1 MHSTPSSAL
10 SAWPDLMT
18 AAPSARPPAAANGGE
33 IDILRSFARRID
45 PSDAGAYNN
54 LGVLYFRKGL
64 TDEAIVAFSR
74 ALALDERMRVARRN
88 LEIAYGDTGLVERR
102 LQALEERLRADPS
115 DLEALVQ
122 SAIAEKTAG
131 RLDRA
136 QELLQ
141 RAVSLD
147 ADSSVIHFLLAET
160 LYNRGLSEQ
169 AMRSVRRSI
178 ELNPENPDAHYLLGF
193 LLGDLGRAED
203 AAQANRRAV
212 MLNPT
217 LVRAQAN
224 LSLERYRAAEAT
236 PSHGQK
242 TSAGAH
248 ITLGRALRQKGYFKE
263 ALQEYEKAIEGGEA
277 NAEVLQAM
285 LELYLL
291 QRDTG
296 AAIATSDRFAREFSP
311 TAKTWNGRGVALQ
324 LEGRHAEAEAAYTR
338 ALELDSS
345 YPFAHNNIGVLLW
358 HNNDTKGA
366 INAFRRALQSAAPPV
381 EARLNL
387 ALGLFRRK
395 HTELALEAYRQVL
408 TTAPEHPVAWNGIGL
423 IFVDLEKYA
432 EARNAFARAIQSDPN
447 FAEAHYN
454 LSFTL
459 SNLGDFT
466 GALRETKRALS
477 LDPLYTPQKLALAIE
492 LPHEE
497 IRLTVAPPITESN
510 EPVER
515 VEHFHFDPSVI
526 EELFAPQAPR
536 AEPAGDDAL
545 AGFSLARDFI
555 TKGLYERAQA
565 EIARALAR
573 GGDKILGLV
582 LAGDS
587 FAAQGLHGEALERYR
602 RALVLEEGNIF
613 ARQGA
618 ARSLLALG
626 RAEEARPF
634 AEALVE
640 AGSTDVNLLLLA
652 AEARVASLDE
662 PGAREILNALKG
674 SHARNANVMKR
685 VGDLYSALGDANE
698 AIASYRASLA
708 VDERQAETRV
718 ALGRLLSRAGDD
730 NGAIRE
736 LESVLVISPNHDAAV
751 VELVGPY
758 RRSGRSRSALP
769 RIVALVRRD
778 VYHFDALI
786 ALGEILVDLARE
798 GDALRAFERVLR
810 FDPNHAEALR
820 YSALLQRGRR

>member
-1 MHSTPSSAL
+1 
-10 SAWPDLMT
+10 MT
-18 AAPSARPPAAANGGE
+18 AAPSARPPAAAHGGE

-64 TDEAIVAFSR
+64 TDEAIVSFSR

-88 LEIAYGDTGLVERR
+88 LEIAYGDGGLLERR
-102 LQALEERLRADPS
+102 LHELEERLRVEPA

-122 SAIAEKTAG
+122 SGIAEKTAG

-136 QELLQ
+136 HSLLQ
-141 RAVSLD
+141 RAVELD
-147 ADSSVIHFLLAET
+147 PDSSVIHFLLAET

-178 ELNPENPDAHYLLGF
+178 ELNPENPDAQYLLGF
-193 LLGDLGRAED
+193 LLGDLGRADE
-203 AAQANRRAV
+203 AAEANRRAV

-224 LSLERYRAAEAT
+224 LSLEPFRSPETT
-236 PSHGQK
+236 PSQSQK
-242 TSAGAH
+242 TSVGAH

-296 AAIATSDRFAREFSP
+296 AAIATSDRFAREFSA
-311 TAKTWNGRGVALQ
+311 TAKAWNGRGVALQ
-324 LEGRHAEAEAAYTR
+324 LEGRHAEAEDAYTK
-338 ALELDSS
+338 ALEIDHS
-345 YPFAHNNIGVLLW
+345 YAFSHNNLGVLLW
-358 HNNDTKGA
+358 HKDDTKGA
-366 INAFRRALQSAAPPV
+366 INAFRRALQAATPPV

-387 ALGLFRRK
+387 ALGLFKRK
-395 HTELALEAYRQVL
+395 HTELALEAYRHVL
-408 TTAPEHPVAWNGIGL
+408 ATAPEHPVAWNGIGL
-423 IFVDLEKYA
+423 IFVELSKHA
-432 EARNAFARAIQSDPN
+432 EARNAFARAIQADPN

-477 LDPLYTPQKLALAIE
+477 LDPMYTPQKLALAIE

-497 IRLTVAPPITESN
+497 IRLTVAPPITESS
-510 EPVER
+510 EPVEQ
-515 VEHFHFDPSVI
+515 VENFHFDASII
-526 EELFAPQAPR
+526 EGLFAERAPR
-536 AEPAGDDAL
+536 AEPAGDDPL

-555 TKGLYERAQA
+555 TKGMYDRAQA
-565 EIARALAR
+565 EIARVLSR
-573 GGDKILGLV
+573 GGDKVLGLV

-602 RALVLEEGNIF
+602 RALTLEDANPY

-626 RAEEARPF
+626 RADEARPF

-640 AGSTDVNLLLLA
+640 AGSTDVNLQLLA

-662 PGAREILNALKG
+662 QGAREILVALRKNY
-674 SHARNANVMKR
+674 AKNANVMKR
-685 VGDLYSALGDANE
+685 TGDLYASLGDAPE
-698 AIASYRASLA
+698 AIAAYRASLA

-718 ALGRLLSRAGDD
+718 ALGRLLARAGDD
-730 NGAIRE
+730 TGAIRE
-736 LESVLVISPNHDAAV
+736 LESVLVTAPNHDAAV

-758 RRSGRSRSALP
+758 RRTGRSRSALP
-769 RIVALVRRD
+769 RIVALIRRD
-778 VYHFDALI
+778 VYHLDGLI
-786 ALGEILVDLARE
+786 ALGEILIDLARE
-798 GDALRAFERVLR
+798 RDAVRAFERVLR
-810 FDPNHAEALR
+810 FDPNHTDALR
-820 YSALLQRGRR
+820 YRALLERGRR